1 MDDVST
7 DGWPRLLALVAGGIV
22 IFATVYYAALWRERP
37 EGFSSDPNREKIV
50 LRRGEAKVLERGKI
64 IYKGLGRD
72 GTFRM
77 GAVIFDLDPEYV
89 YAYAFPVESGENGF
103 RLVGERFVLIS
114 AGTSKIRLWRLR
126 DAPAV
131 AVAGDG
137 PPPLNVAHLGPKNIF
152 GP

>member
-7 DGWPRLLALVAGGIV
+7 DGWPRLLGLLAGGIV

-37 EGFSSDPNREKIV
+37 ERVSSDPGREKIV
-50 LRRGEAKVLERGKI
+50 LQRGEARVLGRGKI
-64 IYKGLGRD
+64 IYRGPGRD

-77 GAVIFDLDPEYV
+77 GAVISNLDPEYV
-89 YAYAFPVESGENGF
+89 YAYEFPVESGENGF
-103 RLVGERFVLIS
+103 RLIGEHFILIS
-114 AGTSKIRLWRLR
+114 AGKSKLRLWRLR
-126 DAPAV
+126 KAPAL
-131 AVAGDG
+131 AVADDG